1 MTAFERGCRFPLLA
15 SAAADA
21 RGVSVIPPSPAAFA
35 PFDGVVG
42 PMIGES
48 TSEGINVRG
57 FSLVGGK
64 RDVSAGAFL

>member
-21 RGVSVIPPSPAAFA
+21 RGVSVTPPSPLVLA

-42 PMIGES
+42 PIIGES
-48 TSEGINVRG
+48 TSEGISVRG
-57 FSLVGGK
+57 FSFVGGK
-64 RDVSAGAFL
+64 SDVSAGAFL